1 MEENFRATAPTEST
15 AATPAIFLT
24 VSGKRGSDMTK
35 EQLQRE
41 KRYLLALSIAKS
53 MLLRGVIDDSD
64 LQIIEAKLMEKFHP
78 VREGLR
84 SKKA

>member
-1 MEENFRATAPTEST
+1 MEENFRATVPTEST
-15 AATPAIFLT
+15 VATPAISLI
-24 VSGKRGSDMTK
+24 VSGKRGPDMTK
-35 EQLQRE
+35 KQLHRE

-78 VREGLR
+78 VREGL
-84 SKKA
+84 SPKKA